1 MALELAF
8 HVIGVSHHTTPVRVR
23 ERLVLTA
30 DEMAACLEWRGATG
44 GFTAILS
51 TSNRFEIYW
60 SGGDDLGPWFRKFAR
75 DRGVGLGT
83 ALTRLDGKAAIR
95 HLYSVAAGLDSQIL
109 GETEILG
116 QVRSAHQAARAAG
129 SHGREFDAVFRGAIA
144 AGRRVRRETALG
156 RHPASVGSAAVEIAL
171 ATTAADPDCATAVIL
186 GAGEVAG
193 GVTGALLEQGVRR
206 VTLVNRRPERARAL
220 AAKWGVGSCP
230 WVEIGPLLAR
240 ADLLFVGTGAKHP
253 LVRVD
258 DLAAATRARESD
270 LVVVD
275 LAVPTNVEAA
285 AQGLPRI
292 RLFNLD
298 QLEQLRCPAAG
309 QPSIAVGEAQ
319 RIWNE
324 EMERLD
330 ASLRARA
337 RAPQLAE
344 LHQLGLKLACEE
356 AVRALASLDSLSDA
370 EREIVREMAER
381 LVRRV
386 LYPLSR
392 SLRGYLLRRG
402 AGGGKR
408 TA

>member
-1 MALELAF
+1 VSFELAF
-8 HVIGVSHHTTPVRVR
+8 HVIGVSHHTASVRVR
-23 ERLVLTA
+23 ELLVLTP
-30 DEMAACLEWRGATG
+30 DEVAACLEWRGATG
-44 GFTAILS
+44 GCTAILS
-51 TSNRFEIYW
+51 TCNRFEIYW
-60 SGGDDLGPWFRKFAR
+60 SGGGDLGPWFREFAR

-83 ALTRLDGKAAIR
+83 TLTRLDGKAAVR

-129 SHGREFDAVFRGAIA
+129 AHGREFDAVFRGAIA

-156 RHPASVGSAAVEIAL
+156 RHPASVSSAAVEMAL
-171 ATTAADPDCATAVIL
+171 ATTAAHPGCATAVIL
-186 GAGEVAG
+186 GAGEVAR
-193 GVTGALLEQGVRR
+193 GVTQALLEQGVHR

-220 AAKWGVGSCP
+220 AAKWGVGSGP
-230 WVEIGPLLAR
+230 WTEIGPLLAR
-240 ADLLFVGTGAKHP
+240 ADLLFVATGAKHP
-253 LVRVD
+253 LVRVN

-285 AQGLPRI
+285 SQGLPRI
-292 RLFNLD
+292 RLFDLD
-298 QLEQLRCPAAG
+298 QLQQLRCPAAG

-319 RIWNE
+319 RIVNE

-337 RAPQLAE
+337 GAPQLAE

-356 AVRALASLDSLSDA
+356 ADRALASLDGLSDA

-386 LYPLSR
+386 LYPVSR
-392 SLRGYLLRRG
+392 SLREKLPQ
-402 AGGGKR
+402 AM
-408 TA
+408 